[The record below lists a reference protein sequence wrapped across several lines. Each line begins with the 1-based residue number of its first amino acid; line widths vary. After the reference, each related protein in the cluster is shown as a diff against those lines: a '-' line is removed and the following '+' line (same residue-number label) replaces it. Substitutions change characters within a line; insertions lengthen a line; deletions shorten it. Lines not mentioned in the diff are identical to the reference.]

1 MLKLYNGVIDEHKTF
16 CPYVNSNDVNKDTFE
31 YIMKIVIYQCDNYA
45 EGVEENKKALKKTF
59 RKPLYLCGF
68 NSSNYDL
75 YFFTN
80 LLLKSQYAKR
90 FTSKT
95 IFKNGA
101 LIFFMLVDNKTGKQA
116 LKSHDLYQILLCS
129 LDSACKS

>member
-16 CPYVNSNDVNKDTFE
+16 CHYNNGMDVNKDTFD
-31 YIMKIVIYQCDNYA
+31 YLMKIVIYQCDKYA
-45 EGVEENKKALKKTF
+45 EGIEENNKALKKTF
-59 RKPLYLCGF
+59 RKILYICGF
-68 NSSNYDL
+68 NSANYDI

-80 LLLKSQYAKR
+80 LLLKSHYAKR

-101 LIFFMLVDNKTGKQA
+101 SIF
-116 LKSHDLYQILLCS
+116 LC
-129 LDSACKS
+129 